1 MYFNTG
7 ILNVSEKLIGVNG
20 GQLHLNNV
28 HISIKAGSLQEPTL
42 IRVSKIEPEDFID
55 AVVRAGLT
63 NDVILADS
71 VLKLEP
77 HGQASI
83 LTN

>member
-1 MYFNTG
+1 MLKTK
-7 ILNVSEKLIGVNG
+7 EKLIGAKG
-20 GQLHLNNV
+20 GHLCLKNV
-28 HISIKAGSLQEPTL
+28 RVGIAAGSLKEPTR
-42 IRVSKIEPEDFID
+42 IRLTKNDSADFCD

-83 LTN
+83 NRV